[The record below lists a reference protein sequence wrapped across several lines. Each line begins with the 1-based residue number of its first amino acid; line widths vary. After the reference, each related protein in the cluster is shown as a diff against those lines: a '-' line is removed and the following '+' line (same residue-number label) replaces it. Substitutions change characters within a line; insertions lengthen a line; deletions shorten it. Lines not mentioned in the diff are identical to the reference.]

1 MSSSE
6 PSKWTTALGASAD
19 VNVIPATT
27 PAGTGLASMASIFP
41 AITQVPID
49 SGGIAPERAD
59 FNALFKMLGDQ
70 SYFLQQG
77 GVYSYSASYAYRAGD
92 LVMYNGNLYLCIQ
105 AHAAGAAAPSNTA
118 FWAAIA
124 SAGDI
129 PTKTS
134 QLQNDSGFVTSA
146 SVPTK
151 TSQLQND
158 SGFVTSASVPTKT
171 SQLQNDSGFIT
182 SASLPTVNNG
192 TLTIQQDGVTVG
204 SFTANQSGDTTI
216 NLTGGGGGGGGGDTL
231 SGTIL
236 GGFVGSASQTPD
248 MSNYSGTVGSEYD
261 ISELFQKMADTGTG
275 HYAFAA
281 YPPGT
286 KFECVVASSATKFGE
301 NDGYINVINGAFKL
315 KSLGIGSGA
324 IRYLLKRSA
333 PKVGTIVV
341 SDSDRYITDS
351 NTVWLEDVNMIS
363 ENTVSVRPGYVL
375 PSGTFYVVDS
385 ILATY
390 EHPSEGGGTS
400 AGWAGSPCY
409 KCVVHVP
416 S

>member
-92 LVMYNGNLYLCIQ
+92 LVMYNGNLYRCIQ

-134 QLQNDSGFVTSA
+134 QLQNDSGFITSA

-182 SASLPTVNNG
+182 ASSLPTVNNG

-204 SFTANQSGDTTI
+204 TFTANQSGNTTV
-216 NLTGGGGGGGGGDTL
+216 NVTGGGGGGGGG
-231 SGTIL
+231 SGPQIFFAAADSTQDAAIRAAGFWRCGRGYAFWQAYGTGSSGGRWYICYAPNGHTITEVDL
-236 GGFVGSASQTPD
+236 CWSYAQYVVSSVNGSDHTNREGCNAWTAPTAPGGSPQTGVDIPTVGMTSASEVAFPA
-248 MSNYSGTVGSEYD
+248 NP
-261 ISELFQKMADTGTG
+261 
-275 HYAFAA
+275 YA
-281 YPPGT
+281 P
-286 KFECVVASSATKFGE
+286 
-301 NDGYINVINGAFKL
+301 N
-315 KSLGIGSGA
+315 
-324 IRYLLKRSA
+324 
-333 PKVGTIVV
+333 
-341 SDSDRYITDS
+341 
-351 NTVWLEDVNMIS
+351 
-363 ENTVSVRPGYVL
+363 
-375 PSGTFYVVDS
+375 
-385 ILATY
+385 
-390 EHPSEGGGTS
+390 
-400 AGWAGSPCY
+400 
-409 KCVVHVP
+409 
-416 S
+416 

>member
-92 LVMYNGNLYLCIQ
+92 LVMYNGNLYRCIQ

-158 SGFVTSASVPTKT
+158 SGFITSASV
-171 SQLQNDSGFIT
+171 
-182 SASLPTVNNG
+182 PTVNNG

-204 SFTANQSGDTTI
+204 TFTANQSGSTTV
-216 NLTGGGGGGGGGDTL
+216 NVTGGGGGGGTY

-236 GGFVGSASQTPD
+236 GGFFGPASQT
-248 MSNYSGTVGSEYD
+248 SGIYKGIVGTEYD
-261 ISELFQKMADTGTG
+261 ISELFQTTEYNG
-275 HYAFAA
+275 HGVHGVFAA
-281 YPPGT
+281 YPTGT
-286 KFECVVASSATKFGE
+286 KFECVVASSAKKEAGGTGGT
-301 NDGYINVINGAFKL
+301 DSYINVTNGAFKL
-315 KSLGIGSGA
+315 KSLGGGGGGGGA

-333 PKVGTIVV
+333 PTVGSTVT

-363 ENTVSVRPGYVL
+363 ENAVSVRTVL
-375 PSGTFYVVDS
+375 PSGTSYVVDS

-390 EHPSEGGGTS
+390 EHPSEGGGS
-400 AGWAGSPCY
+400 SPGWAGSPCY
-409 KCVVHVP
+409 KCVVHAP